1 MVEIRF
7 DGRSA
12 IVTGAGTGLGRVYA
26 LNLAKRGANVVVNDL
41 GCDRHGSGE
50 RSSRPADKVVEEIK
64 GAGGEAVAN
73 YDSVASPEGGEK
85 IVRTALDA
93 YGKVDILINNAG
105 ILRDKSF
112 MKMEPENWKAVMD
125 VHLDGAYNVTRPA
138 FRVMRQNRYGRIVVT
153 TSSAGLYGNFGQ
165 ANYAAA
171 KMGLVGLMHTLKLEG
186 AKYNIKINAIAPM
199 ALSRMTEDLM
209 TPEMAKNT
217 SPDFVAPMVVY
228 LCSEELSDS
237 GQIYFAGAGVYC
249 RAALVTRP
257 PVLVGN
263 GEIPPSAE
271 EVMARI
277 DEVKSL
283 KDAREYASFE
293 DQIAL
298 LKPYLG

>member
-1 MVEIRF
+1 MVAIRF

-12 IVTGAGTGLGRVYA
+12 IVTGAGAGLGRVYA
-26 LNLAKRGANVVVNDL
+26 LSLAERGANVVVNDL
-41 GCDRHGSGE
+41 GGDRHGSGE
-50 RSSRPADKVVEEIK
+50 GSRWPADKVVEEIK
-64 GAGGEAVAN
+64 SAGGEAVAN
-73 YDSVASPEGGEK
+73 YDSVATPEGGEN
-85 IVRTALDA
+85 IVKTALDA

-112 MKMEPENWKAVMD
+112 MKMEPENWKVVMG

-138 FRVMRQNRYGRIVVT
+138 FRVMRENHYGRIVVT

-171 KMGLVGLMHTLKLEG
+171 KMGLIGLMNTLKLEG

-199 ALSRMTEDLM
+199 AFSRMTEDVM

-217 SPDFVAPMVVY
+217 SPEFVAPMVVY
-228 LCSEELSDS
+228 LCSEEFSDS
-237 GQIYFAGAGVYC
+237 GQIYFAGASVYC

-263 GEIPPSAE
+263 GEMPPSAE
-271 EVMARI
+271 DIMARI

-283 KDAREYASFE
+283 NDAREYESFE
-293 DQIAL
+293 DQIAA